1 MGRNNGKFIKGNAT
15 PDTIVKEWYHK
26 AYPTDD
32 EWKSLETFT
41 FMDLFNLLDN
51 NYGPDFG
58 DSILRGRIFQELAY
72 VMDAD
77 YNYVYDQ
84 WLNSENDINMTKY
97 DFGILN
103 FSDFQNGMSIRENFN
118 GYKQYNMKRYGDDEN
133 GKDVYYQFYYTLDEL
148 YCDGELTLEDLRNIS
163 KGISDELLNAMLIK
177 ITADIDG
184 DIVDTNFS
192 MSRKNKRFYERT
204 LRSAAKNYL
213 IDLGIKESKSINESW
228 YDASEEDV
236 ERFRAKYNSL
246 KSDTK
251 RKHKWLD
258 FPRSAEEVIA
268 NNQDKV
274 ADQVFDFIE
283 SHKQYF
289 APDSGIYNG
298 KFFYIEKKFN
308 KGMGRTRLCKID
320 PKTKTIYLTNVAN
333 RFDIKYLEESFPK
346 YKIEKDDKYSPWDRK
361 SW

>member
-1 MGRNNGKFIKGNAT
+1 MNKKIKAT
-15 PDTIVKEWYHK
+15 AETVVRTWYHK

-51 NYGPDFG
+51 NYAPDFG
-58 DSILRGRIFQELAY
+58 DSILRERIFQELAE

-84 WLNSENDINMTKY
+84 WINSPKDINMTKY

-103 FSDFQNGMSIRENFN
+103 FSDFQNGMSIRESAYD
-118 GYKQYNMKRYGDDEN
+118 YK
-133 GKDVYYQFYYTLDEL
+133 T
-148 YCDGELTLEDLRNIS
+148 
-163 KGISDELLNAMLIK
+163 
-177 ITADIDG
+177 
-184 DIVDTNFS
+184 
-192 MSRKNKRFYERT
+192 
-204 LRSAAKNYL
+204 
-213 IDLGIKESKSINESW
+213 INENWRSS
-228 YDASEEDV
+228 ASEEDF
-236 ERFRAKYNSL
+236 ERFRNRYNEL
-246 KSDTK
+246 KGDTK
-251 RKHKWLD
+251 RKHGWLY
-258 FPRSAEEVIA
+258 FPRSSEDIIA
-268 NNQDKV
+268 NSLDKV
-274 ADQVFDFIE
+274 ADQVYDFIE

-320 PKTKTIYLTNVAN
+320 PKTKTIHLTNVAN

-346 YKIEKDDKYSPWDRK
+346 YKIENDDKYSPWDRK

>member
-1 MGRNNGKFIKGNAT
+1 MSRINGKFIKGNAT
-15 PDTIVKEWYHK
+15 PDTIVKEWYHN

-51 NYGPDFG
+51 NYAPDFG
-58 DSILRGRIFQELAY
+58 DSILRERIFQELAY

-84 WLNSENDINMTKY
+84 WINSPNDINMTKY

-103 FSDFQNGMSIRENFN
+103 FSDFQNGMSIRESA
-118 GYKQYNMKRYGDDEN
+118 YDYDKSKRNHNEIVN
-133 GKDVYYQFYYTLDEL
+133 NLVKTLDEL
-148 YCDGELTLEDLRNIS
+148 YLDGEITIRDLNKMKNGKSNKTLD
-163 KGISDELLNAMLIK
+163 AMIIK
-177 ITADIDG
+177 ISNDFDG
-184 DIVDTNFS
+184 SIVNTDFTMNPD
-192 MSRKNKRFYERT
+192 NEERFNIA
-204 LRSAAKNYL
+204 LKAAARIVLDMN
-213 IDLGIKESKSINESW
+213 GVNENW
-228 YDASEEDV
+228 RQAATEEDI
-236 ERFRAKYNSL
+236 ERFRTRHNEL

-251 RKHKWLD
+251 RSHKWLS
-258 FPRSAEEVIA
+258 FPRSSEDIIA
-268 NNQDKV
+268 SSQEKV
-274 ADQVFDFIE
+274 ADQVYDFIE

-320 PKTKTIYLTNVAN
+320 PTTKTIYLTNVAN

-346 YKIEKDDKYSPWDRK
+346 YKIENDEKYSPWDRK